1 MAALPVS
8 FRSFCIDGEFIVMR
22 GGEHIRDQIISI
34 LILLQSTECHLCAG
48 NILLWVLEV
57 LKLFLLSAP
66 YLFEEILELGDGTY
80 QSVVVPFD
88 SLGLV
93 GIRVRV
99 ALDGTS
105 VAAEKTVKVRTDLV
119 SLALAQGVALSTS
132 SLEEVGTLLC
142 VT

>member
-1 MAALPVS
+1 M
-8 FRSFCIDGEFIVMR
+8 
-22 GGEHIRDQIISI
+22 
-34 LILLQSTECHLCAG
+34 
-48 NILLWVLEV
+48 
-57 LKLFLLSAP
+57 
-66 YLFEEILELGDGTY
+66 GDGTY

-132 SLEEVGTLLC
+132 GLEEVGTLLC